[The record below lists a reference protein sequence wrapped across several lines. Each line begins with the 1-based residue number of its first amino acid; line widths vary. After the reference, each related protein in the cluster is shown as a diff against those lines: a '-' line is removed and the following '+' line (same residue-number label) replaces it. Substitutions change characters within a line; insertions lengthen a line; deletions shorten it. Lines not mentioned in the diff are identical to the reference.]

1 MRIIATIV
9 ILLGLVTLVGGVV
22 FVIGASMARQEVADS
37 LVPVTLEELD
47 DKYDAVK
54 AKTDALKAVEEP
66 QIQAGQAMPSAMYN
80 YLSIQRTSLGL
91 ARANVGKARILG
103 RNGIVD
109 IVIGAGLVL
118 GGLGLLRKAQA

>member
-103 RNGIVD
+103 WNGIVD